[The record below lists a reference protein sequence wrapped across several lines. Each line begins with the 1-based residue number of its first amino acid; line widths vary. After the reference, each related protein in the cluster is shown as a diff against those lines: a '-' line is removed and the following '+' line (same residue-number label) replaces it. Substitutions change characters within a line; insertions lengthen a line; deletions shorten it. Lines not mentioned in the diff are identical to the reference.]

1 MDGPVLHL
9 SATPAQPA
17 SIPDLFRGEDV
28 KRIIEH
34 PPVTRENGFNI
45 INYERA
51 EIVDGDH
58 YAIDAWRKR
67 IELYKDGTFIAI
79 GTFSELLGWPRD
91 NDEFLQNPKIN
102 SLALIE
108 FTHDFFKTYN
118 DILGFVEPLPVPIE
132 CKIGIR
138 RAHFDDKKLRMA
150 PYALNTPGYDH
161 PYQRHEAPASDVSRA
176 TQVEAEL
183 EEPHTQPGTIAYTLI
198 EQLYNWFG
206 LDSLTIPYA
215 DADAREIDPTTF

>member
-1 MDGPVLHL
+1 VEGPVLHL
-9 SATPAQPA
+9 AAAPAQPA
-17 SIPDLFRGEDV
+17 SIPNLFRGEDV
-28 KRIIEH
+28 RRIIEH
-34 PPVTRENGFNI
+34 PPATRENGFNI
-45 INYERA
+45 LNYERA

-91 NDEFLQNPKIN
+91 NDDFLRNPKVN

-108 FTHDFFKTYN
+108 FTHDFLKTYN
-118 DILGFVEPLPVPIE
+118 ALLSFVEPLPLPIK
-132 CKIGIR
+132 CTIGIR
-138 RAHFDDKKLRMA
+138 GAHFDDKKLWMA
-150 PYALNTPGYDH
+150 PHALNTLGYEH
-161 PYQRHEAPASDVSRA
+161 PRARHEAQASNVSREIE
-176 TQVEAEL
+176 VEAAAED
-183 EEPHTQPGTIAYTLI
+183 PHIQPGPIAYTLI

-215 DADAREIDPTTF
+215 DGDAREIDPTTF